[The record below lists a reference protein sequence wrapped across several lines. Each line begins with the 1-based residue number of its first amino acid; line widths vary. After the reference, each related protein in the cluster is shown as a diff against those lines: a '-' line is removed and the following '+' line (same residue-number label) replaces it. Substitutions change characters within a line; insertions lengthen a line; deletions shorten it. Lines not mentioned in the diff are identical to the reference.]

1 MGMSLRSLKD
11 IKLATA
17 AQRLAK
23 VRDSSWRLLRLQPA
37 ARWAQGVEVVAV
49 VVLAGV
55 SAQLVWALMGST
67 AWPASSV
74 PVSAAPSKARVAW
87 ESSVLTRVDPFH
99 RGVSTSPKAQ
109 GARAP
114 ETMLNLALF
123 GIRAGAGG
131 GSAIIAGED
140 KVQKFFA
147 VGEEI
152 IPGVRLEAVFPDRVS
167 IRRNGVAES
176 LSLDARR
183 DGNGAPASPAVAAVP
198 ISAPAVAAV
207 EGRIRGTAQ
216 TLLTSVRVTS
226 RVGGGLILES
236 AAASILAQAGLVPGD
251 VIVAVNGVP
260 VNDAAAVMSMA
271 ATLAGADR
279 VALDI
284 ERNGQSKV
292 HRIAVER

>member
-1 MGMSLRSLKD
+1 MSLQSLKSL
-11 IKLATA
+11 KLATA
-17 AQRLAK
+17 ARCLVK
-23 VRDSSWRLLRLQPA
+23 VGNSSWRLLRAQPA
-37 ARWAQGVEVVAV
+37 ARWAQGVEVGAV

-55 SAQLVWALMGST
+55 SAQLVWSLMGSP
-67 AWPASSV
+67 AWPAG
-74 PVSAAPSKARVAW
+74 PVQGPAAAQKSRVAW
-87 ESSVLTRVDPFH
+87 QSGVLTSVDPFH
-99 RGVSTSPKAQ
+99 SGVAGDPTTQA
-109 GARAP
+109 ARAP
-114 ETMLNLALF
+114 ETMLNLGLF
-123 GIRAGAGG
+123 GIRAGANG

-152 IPGVRLEAVFPDRVS
+152 MPGVRLEAVFPDRVS

-183 DGNGAPASPAVAAVP
+183 DGNGAPAAMVVAAVP
-198 ISAPAVAAV
+198 VSAQAVAAA

-216 TLLTSVRVTS
+216 TFLTSVRV
-226 RVGGGLILES
+226 RPRAGGGLILES
-236 AAASILAQAGLVPGD
+236 AASGILEQTGLAAGD
-251 VIVAVNGVP
+251 IIVAVNGVP